1 MEQSVRFFK
10 QVSHWNKNSFRLHAE
25 LPPISDLVTS
35 EMINDVKT
43 EADRCDKDNVEW
55 LINLVGRRKYK

>member
-1 MEQSVRFFK
+1 M
-10 QVSHWNKNSFRLHAE
+10 

-55 LINLVGRRKYK
+55 LINLVGRRKWGCGGSRDLLV